1 VQIGELGARTGA
13 SARMLRYY
21 EEQGLLKPRRTEG
34 GFRIYAEE
42 DVAAVRRIRC
52 LLAAALPI
60 EVIAMV
66 LACTGER
73 EIEIPQKT
81 QLCRPLMEVLEGELD
96 TLNSKIDEL
105 LTSREA
111 LQGVLADVREVL
123 ARQPERVCAR

>member
-1 VQIGELGARTGA
+1 
-13 SARMLRYY
+13 MLRYY

>member
-1 VQIGELGARTGA
+1 
-13 SARMLRYY
+13 MLRYY

-34 GFRIYAEE
+34 GFRVYTEE
-42 DVAAVRRIRC
+42 DVATVRRIRC

-66 LACTGER
+66 LACAGEKK
-73 EIEIPQKT
+73 IEIPQKT
-81 QLCRPLMEVLEGELD
+81 RLCRPLMEVLEGELT

-111 LQGVLADVREVL
+111 LLGVLVDVREVL
-123 ARQPERVCAR
+123 ARQPEPVCSQ